1 MLANQMTNED
11 EDAVE
16 DELAELQRQAIA
28 EHLGPQATPE
38 LPNVPNTDIETQ
50 YETPEQRQKARAAE
64 RRRLERQPM
73 HA

>member
-28 EHLGPQATPE
+28 EHLGTQATPE
-38 LPNVPNTDIETQ
+38 LPSVPNTDIDVQ
-50 YETPEQRQKARAAE
+50 HETPEQRQKTRVAE
-64 RRRLERQPM
+64 RRRLERQLV